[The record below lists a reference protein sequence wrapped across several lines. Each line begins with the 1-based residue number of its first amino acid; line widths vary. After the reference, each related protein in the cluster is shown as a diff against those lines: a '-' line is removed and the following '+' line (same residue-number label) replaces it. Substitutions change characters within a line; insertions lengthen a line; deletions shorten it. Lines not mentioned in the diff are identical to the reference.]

1 MSRSAT
7 REPVPERPLRR
18 DAEANRQKILRAAAE
33 VFSERGLD
41 VTLDDVAHRAG
52 VGVGTVYR
60 RYPSKQALA
69 EALFVDKL
77 DAVADLAEQA
87 LANPDSWDA
96 LAGFLEQAAGLMTA
110 DRGLRQ
116 ILMSATYDTE
126 RIDQAR
132 ARLQQV
138 GTRLVERAQ
147 HDGAVRDDLRPTDV
161 PLIEFMLAS
170 TADYA
175 WHVRPGIWRRYLALI
190 LDGLRPAGPGTAL
203 PEPAL
208 TPAEMRQAHQAM
220 TRRGRHSAQ
229 ASSPAAAPGDT
240 TRPGTAVTEP
250 VRSRVSARRPRSG
263 GSHEARSA

>member
-1 MSRSAT
+1 MSSSAS

-18 DAEANRQKILRAAAE
+18 DAEANRVKILRAAAE

-41 VTLDDVAHRAG
+41 VTLDDVAIRAG

-96 LAGFLEQAAGLMTA
+96 LADFLEQAAGLMTA

-126 RIDQAR
+126 QIGQAR
-132 ARLQQV
+132 ARLNQV
-138 GTRLVERAQ
+138 GTKLVERAQ
-147 HDGAVRDDLRPTDV
+147 RDGTVRADLRPTDV
-161 PLIEFMLAS
+161 PLIQFMLAS
-170 TADYA
+170 AADYA

-190 LDGLRPAGPGTAL
+190 LDGLKPTGPATAL

-208 TPAEMRQAHQAM
+208 TPAEMQLAHQAM
-220 TRRGRHSAQ
+220 TRPKRQ
-229 ASSPAAAPGDT
+229 AAHAGSPSIAG
-240 TRPGTAVTEP
+240 EP
-250 VRSRVSARRPRSG
+250 
-263 GSHEARSA
+263 